1 MIEMVPRESSA
12 MLPVSGT
19 VSIAWLMLSVSGTGS
34 RASTGVEQLAS
45 SMATIEMVSFQRE
58 SRE

>member
-19 VSIAWLMLSVSGTGS
+19 VSIAWLMLSGSGTVS
-34 RASTGVEQLAS
+34 RASIGAEQLVS
-45 SMATIEMVSFQRE
+45 SMAKIEMGSLE